1 MLRGP
6 DMERI
11 GPLSTAWA
19 GALTPNA
26 WPPFYRL
33 GKSINLKRLA
43 PLLPR
48 AGARGGGDE
57 GGKSTELRLRLLV
70 AGQS

>member
-43 PLLPR
+43 PLV
-48 AGARGGGDE
+48 
-57 GGKSTELRLRLLV
+57 SCN
-70 AGQS
+70 